1 MKQGGK
7 LGRGRMKKGIY
18 LLPNLFTTA
27 NLFFG
32 FYSIISAMKGSF
44 VHASIFIIISV
55 VLDSLDGRIA
65 RMTNSMSK
73 FGTEYDSL
81 SDLVAFGVAP
91 ALLVY
96 SWSLSY
102 YGKWGWV
109 VAFLF
114 VLCGALRLA
123 RFNIQIGIVESK
135 VFNGLAIPAA
145 AAVVASGIL
154 LYADQVGKEPYHH
167 ILILVAVVVLSL
179 LMVSNVKYYSFKNL
193 NYFARKPFMSFLLIV
208 LALMI
213 VVAEPQIMLFSVMM
227 GYCLSGPVWF
237 LMRLVNR
244 YREPRTADRGAKALT
259 SEMTGP
265 EK

>member
-145 AAVVASGIL
+145 AAVVVTGIL
-154 LYADQVGKEPYHH
+154 LYDYLVGEGPCHH
-167 ILILVAVVVLSL
+167 VLIPVAVAILSL
-179 LMVSNVKYYSFKNL
+179 LMVSNVKYYSFKDL
-193 NYFARKPFMSFLLIV
+193 NYFSRKPFVSFFLIV
-208 LALMI
+208 LVLLI
-213 VVAEPQIMLFSVMM
+213 IVAEPQIMIFTFAL
-227 GYCLSGPVWF
+227 GYCLSGPVWT
-237 LMRLVNR
+237 LIKIVSH
-244 YREPRTADRGAKALT
+244 YRESRVQVSK
-259 SEMTGP
+259 
-265 EK
+265 

>member
-1 MKQGGK
+1 MKKEGK
-7 LGRGRMKKGIY
+7 LGKGRMKKGIY
-18 LLPNLFTTA
+18 LLPNLFTSA

-32 FYSIISAMKGSF
+32 FYSMISAMKGSF
-44 VHASIFIIISV
+44 VPASIFILISV

-145 AAVVASGIL
+145 AAVVVTGIL
-154 LYADQVGKEPYHH
+154 LYDYLVGEGPCHNV
-167 ILILVAVVVLSL
+167 LIPVAVAILSL
-179 LMVSNVKYYSFKNL
+179 LMVSNVKYYSFKDL
-193 NYFARKPFMSFLLIV
+193 NYFSRKPFVSFFLIV
-208 LALMI
+208 LVLLI
-213 VVAEPQIMLFSVMM
+213 IVAEPQIMIFAFAL
-227 GYCLSGPVWF
+227 GYCLSGPVWA
-237 LMRLVNR
+237 LIKISSH
-244 YREPRTADRGAKALT
+244 YRESRIQVSK
-259 SEMTGP
+259 
-265 EK
+265 

>member
-1 MKQGGK
+1 
-7 LGRGRMKKGIY
+7 MKKGIY